1 MSHYYVTTPIYYV
14 NSDPHIGTAYT
25 TILADTAARFRRLLG
40 LDAYF
45 LTGTDE
51 HGDKIA
57 KAAAAKNL
65 TPQEFVDEISGR
77 FRVLWPQLYVMPD
90 RFIRTT
96 DPDHRKV
103 VETIL
108 QRLYDQGD
116 TYFGEYEG
124 LYCTGCERFRTE
136 KELIDGK
143 CPDHGTVPDK
153 VKESNYFFRMSKY
166 QDWWRDYI
174 EKNPD
179 VVRPER
185 YRNEVLGYL
194 REPLEDLCISRPKE
208 RLSWGIE
215 LPFDRK
221 YVTYV
226 WFDALLNYLS
236 GIDYGSD
243 EEWSKRWGACEHLI
257 GKDIVK
263 PHGIYWPIMLHAA
276 GLPVFQHL
284 TVHGYWN
291 FRDAKISKS
300 SGKPIAVE
308 PLIKVFGVDA
318 VRYFLLREMVV
329 GLDASF
335 SVEAMLKR
343 VNSDLANDFGN
354 LFSRVAKLIGD
365 YFDGAIPAAIEPEA
379 ELRTLAEQLCANA
392 PEWAAEMKWHTLIEE
407 TLQLVRATN
416 RYFENSAPWS
426 LVKNNRDRAATVLTN
441 CVEALRIATIVL
453 YPVMPGKA
461 VDLLTRIGE
470 PVRNLKL
477 SEHARWGQVRVGAKM
492 RKGDALF
499 PRLEEKEV
507 RLTLAEYLNG
517 DTSATAAPAAATP
530 ADDDGFKINI
540 EDFRKIELRTAKVI
554 SAERIAGSDK
564 LLKLQVDVGGKPR
577 QIVAGIAEHYT
588 PEQMVGKQ
596 IVVVANLKPAKLRGE
611 VSEGMLLAVKWD
623 KHLEILTPPS
633 DSPSGSPIS

>member
-1 MSHYYVTTPIYYV
+1 MKHYYVTTPIYYV

-25 TILADTAARFRRLLG
+25 TILADTSARYRRLHG
-40 LDAYF
+40 EDAYF

-57 KAAAAKNL
+57 KAASAKNMS
-65 TPQEFVDEISGR
+65 PQEFVDDISSR
-77 FRVLWPQLYVMPD
+77 FRKLWPQLYVMPN

-103 VETIL
+103 VQEIL
-108 QRLYDQGD
+108 QRLHDKGD

-143 CPDHGTVPDK
+143 CPDHGTVPEV

-166 QDWWRDYI
+166 QDWWREYI
-174 EKNPD
+174 ESHPD

-185 YRNEVLGYL
+185 YKNEVLGYL

-215 LPFDRK
+215 LPFDTN

-236 GIDYGSD
+236 GIDYGHGENWKSLWD
-243 EEWSKRWGACEHLI
+243 NCEHLI

-276 GLPVFQHL
+276 GMPVFKHL

-300 SGKPIAVE
+300 SGKPISVE

-318 VRYFLLREMVV
+318 VRYFVLREMVV

-335 SVEAMLKR
+335 SVEALQKR
-343 VNSDLANDFGN
+343 VNSDLANDLGN
-354 LFSRVAKLIGD
+354 LLSRVAKLID
-365 YFDGAIPAAIEPEA
+365 DHFEGAIPTAKSGMPE
-379 ELRTLAEQLCANA
+379 
-392 PEWAAEMKWHTLIEE
+392 
-407 TLQLVRATN
+407 
-416 RYFENSAPWS
+416 
-426 LVKNNRDRAATVLTN
+426 
-441 CVEALRIATIVL
+441 
-453 YPVMPGKA
+453 
-461 VDLLTRIGE
+461 
-470 PVRNLKL
+470 
-477 SEHARWGQVRVGAKM
+477 
-492 RKGDALF
+492 
-499 PRLEEKEV
+499 LEE
-507 RLTLAEYLNG
+507 R
-517 DTSATAAPAAATP
+517 
-530 ADDDGFKINI
+530 
-540 EDFRKIELRTAKVI
+540 
-554 SAERIAGSDK
+554 
-564 LLKLQVDVGGKPR
+564 
-577 QIVAGIAEHYT
+577 
-588 PEQMVGKQ
+588 
-596 IVVVANLKPAKLRGE
+596 
-611 VSEGMLLAVKWD
+611 VSL
-623 KHLEILTPPS
+623 
-633 DSPSGSPIS
+633 